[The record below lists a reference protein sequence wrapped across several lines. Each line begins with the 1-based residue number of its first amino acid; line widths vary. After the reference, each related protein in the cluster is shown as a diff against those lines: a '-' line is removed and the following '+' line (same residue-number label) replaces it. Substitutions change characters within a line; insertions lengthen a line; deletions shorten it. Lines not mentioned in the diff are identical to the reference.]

1 MSTYTYLKT
10 AQHERVAHIE
20 IHRPAQRNA
29 LNEEL
34 VAELEAALDAADL
47 DPATSV
53 IVLSGTDKAFAAG
66 ADIGRMAEWDY
77 HDVFLSDY
85 VTRHWERARSVRKP
99 IVAAVR
105 GFAVGG
111 GCELAM
117 MCDLVVAGESARFG
131 QPEVKIGTLPG
142 MGGTQRLP
150 RAIGKAK
157 AMEWCLTGNFYGAA
171 EAERAGLVSRVVA
184 DEAVLDTAFELA
196 RQMAGHSL
204 PVLMMIKE
212 SVNRAFESSLSEGLL
227 FERRVFHASFA
238 LEDQKEGMRAFVEKR
253 AADFRHR

>member
-1 MSTYTYLKT
+1 MSKYTYLKT

-34 VAELEAALDAADL
+34 VQELEAALMAADQ
-47 DPATSV
+47 DPGTSV
-53 IVLSGTDKAFAAG
+53 IVLSGNEKAFAAG
-66 ADIGRMAEWDY
+66 ADIGRMAEWDF

-85 VTRHWERARSVRKP
+85 VTRHWESARTLRKP
-99 IVAAVR
+99 LIAAIC
-105 GFAVGG
+105 GYAIGG

-117 MCDLVVAGESARFG
+117 MCDVVVAGVSAKFG

-157 AMEWCLTGNFYGAA
+157 AMEWCLSGNFYSAA
-171 EAERAGLVSRVVA
+171 EAEKAGLVSRVVA
-184 DEAVLDTAFELA
+184 DDAVLDTAFELA
-196 RQMAGHSL
+196 QQMAGYSL

-212 SVNRAFESSLSEGLL
+212 SLGRAFESSLSEGLL

-238 LEDQKEGMRAFVEKR
+238 LQDQKEGMNAFVER
-253 AADFRHR
+253 RPPAFHHR